1 MRRRALDT
9 AVAASLV
16 EMERDGSHELGVVA
30 PRIRELI
37 EPFGIQVDELPETAG
52 VLRAPTDEALAALP
66 LVVEALHLV
75 PLDVAPEKEPL
86 HRVDALDRD
95 VCGGLGLLGDAHLPE
110 SFEEGLEE
118 LVQKPEGVEERDRNI
133 VGGVHSCLPI
143 LNEQTLMTRLRHKCT
158 LVTTL
163 SIYS

>member
-9 AVAASLV
+9 AVTASLV
-16 EMERDGSHELGVVA
+16 EMERDGSHELGTAV
-30 PRIRELI
+30 PRICELL
-37 EPFGIQVDELPETAG
+37 EPLGVQVDELPETAG
-52 VLRAPTDEALAALP
+52 VLRTPVDEALALLP
-66 LVVEALHLV
+66 LVVEPLHAP
-75 PLDVAPEKEPL
+75 PLDVALEKEPL
-86 HRVDALDRD
+86 HRVDAFDGD
-95 VCGGLGLLGDAHLPE
+95 VCGGWGLLGDSHLPK

-118 LVQKPEGVEERDRNI
+118 LGQKLEGVEERDRNI

>member
-1 MRRRALDT
+1 MDT

-52 VLRAPTDEALAALP
+52 VLRTPTNEALALLP

-86 HRVDALDRD
+86 HRVDAFDGD
-95 VCGGLGLLGDAHLPE
+95 VCGGLELLGDSHLPE

-118 LVQKPEGVEERDRNI
+118 FV
-133 VGGVHSCLPI
+133 
-143 LNEQTLMTRLRHKCT
+143 
-158 LVTTL
+158 
-163 SIYS
+163 